1 MTFHYPLVLLLL
13 VVPAGLLVW
22 VWLRPGQQIVLP
34 FDHGRP
40 GRGWGW
46 RIVLEL
52 AESLPALLLAV
63 AIVLLAGPQR
73 YGEPQAKRKLTNIQ
87 LCMDIS
93 FSMTR
98 PFGDGSYYDAAMQA
112 AEDFLSYRQGD
123 AVGLTFFGNN
133 ILHWCPLTSDTSA
146 IRCAPPFM
154 RPEKVPQWFQGTTI
168 GKALRSCKTQLVQR
182 PEGDRTIILVTD
194 GLSADLSGGNAEQIA
209 KEMKDSGITVFAII
223 IGMSSIQDEVV
234 TITSTTGGEAFIAGD
249 PEGMKSV
256 FHRIDQMKQAPLEKN
271 IAEALDWFA
280 PVCLA
285 GLGLLGL
292 SCLTAF
298 GLRYT
303 PW

>member
-1 MTFHYPLVLLLL
+1 MTIQYPYVLPLLFL
-13 VVPAGLLVW
+13 PAALLVW
-22 VWLRPGQQIVLP
+22 VWRRPGQQVVFP

-46 RIVLEL
+46 RLVLEL
-52 AESLPALLLAV
+52 AESLPALVLAA

-93 FSMTR
+93 SSMTT
-98 PFGDGSYYDAAMQA
+98 PFGEGSRYDAAMKSV
-112 AEDFLSYRQGD
+112 EDFLSYRQGD

-133 ILHWCPLTSDTSA
+133 VLHWCPLTSDTSA

-154 RPEKVPQWFQGTTI
+154 RPENVPFWFGGTEI
-168 GKALRSCKTQLVQR
+168 GKALRACKTVLTER
-182 PEGDRTIILVTD
+182 PEGDRMIVLVTD
-194 GLSADLSGGNAEQIA
+194 GLSADLFGGNADEIA
-209 KEMKDSGITVFAII
+209 KELKDGGITVFAII
-223 IGMSSIQDEVV
+223 IGLSSVQDEIVA
-234 TITSTTGGEAFIAGD
+234 ITNTTGGEAFVAGD
-249 PEGMKSV
+249 PDGMKSI
-256 FHRIDQMKQAPLEKN
+256 FRRIDQMRQAPLEKK
-271 IAEALDWFA
+271 IAESLDWFP
-280 PVCLA
+280 PVCIF

-292 SCLTAF
+292 ACLTAF